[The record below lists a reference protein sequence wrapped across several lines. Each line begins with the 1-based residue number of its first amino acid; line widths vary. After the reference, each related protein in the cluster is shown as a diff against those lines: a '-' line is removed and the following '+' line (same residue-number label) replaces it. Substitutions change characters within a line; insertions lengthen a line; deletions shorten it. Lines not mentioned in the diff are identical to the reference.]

1 MGRDITPLRIIIRS
15 HFISRALVFLIR
27 LERIAAFS
35 DLSRMRKRTLDISFS
50 KDSESFF
57 GKKKLPGH
65 FWHTQMQIAA
75 LATCSQLQLNDQVH
89 H

>member
-35 DLSRMRKRTLDISFS
+35 DLPRMGKKTLDISYS
-50 KDSESFF
+50 K
-57 GKKKLPGH
+57 G
-65 FWHTQMQIAA
+65 Q
-75 LATCSQLQLNDQVH
+75 
-89 H
+89 